1 MKIINL
7 AVLTIILA
15 VGQSLVLA
23 AGPNRNVRFF
33 GYDWIDYER
42 TNESVARTAAVDG
55 LQVVRSNGPAA
66 TNLNIVRT
74 LNSLNS
80 SACSNSSCGL
90 GVSAGEGQDL
100 FEPGNMKF
108 DICAGATNYD
118 QCVAGGN
125 VWGNIWNITAKIA
138 SAVNRPAAI
147 YFIDEPTI
155 QPALKSL
162 SGNYVPWSYASFVC
176 TFRDAMAANSINIP
190 IFTVLATSALPGPS
204 RDPDHPDF
212 IVREMRNQ
220 MPLGGCQ
227 SGRRSMPD
235 AIGIDNYDWVNA
247 STIYDTYN
255 RYFPSGG
262 TSPMWVLV
270 PPGHSQI
277 PEIRGMSD
285 LDFRNRVQV
294 YWDFMVTY
302 PHAPIAAV
310 MVHRYDN
317 TVMSPGSNAFYAK
330 TRDLLRYI
338 GNRIIN

>member
-23 AGPNRNVRFF
+23 AGQNRNVRFF

-55 LQVVRSNGPAA
+55 LQVVRSNGSAA

-90 GVSAGEGQDL
+90 GVSAGERQDL
-100 FEPGNMKF
+100 FEPGNIKF
-108 DICAGATNYD
+108 DICAGATSYE
-118 QCVAGGN
+118 QCVAGAN

-138 SAVNRPAAI
+138 GAVNRPAAI
-147 YFIDEPTI
+147 YPIDEPTI

-190 IFTVLATSALPGPS
+190 IFTVLAISALPGPS
-204 RDPDHPDF
+204 RDPDH
-212 IVREMRNQ
+212 
-220 MPLGGCQ
+220 
-227 SGRRSMPD
+227 
-235 AIGIDNYDWVNA
+235 
-247 STIYDTYN
+247 
-255 RYFPSGG
+255 
-262 TSPMWVLV
+262 
-270 PPGHSQI
+270 
-277 PEIRGMSD
+277 
-285 LDFRNRVQV
+285 LDF
-294 YWDFMVTY
+294 
-302 PHAPIAAV
+302 
-310 MVHRYDN
+310 
-317 TVMSPGSNAFYAK
+317 
-330 TRDLLRYI
+330 
-338 GNRIIN
+338 